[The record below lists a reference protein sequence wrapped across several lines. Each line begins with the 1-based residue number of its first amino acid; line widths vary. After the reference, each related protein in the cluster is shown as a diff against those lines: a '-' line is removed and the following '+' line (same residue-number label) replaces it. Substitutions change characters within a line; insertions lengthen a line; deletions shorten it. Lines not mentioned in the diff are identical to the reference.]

1 MTGSQT
7 LRVGF
12 VGIGDQGGGIAER
25 ICKAGFPTRIWA
37 RRREAVLPFEALGAE
52 VADTIADLG
61 HCDIIGLC
69 VVDDAGVVEVIEALL
84 PWLKAQSVIVIFS
97 TVHPDTCMAMG
108 ARAAEHRVAL
118 IDAPVSGGGD
128 VARAGQLSVMVGGPA
143 AILARCRPVLDS
155 FAGMI
160 VHLGP
165 LGSGQYAK
173 LINNALLSAQLALAD
188 QALGAGA
195 SLGLDRAA
203 LAKLLLSSSGRSY
216 AVELIETFR
225 TAALFPGTNLLRKD
239 VGLLDALVRER
250 AINASALIRAGNL
263 FLESNQND

>member
-25 ICKAGFPTRIWA
+25 ICGAGFPITIWA
-37 RRREAVLPFEALGAE
+37 RRREAVLPFEAMGAE

-61 HCDIIGLC
+61 QCDIIGLC
-69 VVDDAGVVEVIEALL
+69 VVDDAGVIEVVETLL
-84 PWLKAQSVIVIFS
+84 PWLKPQSVIVIFS
-97 TVHPDTCMAMG
+97 TVHPDTCIAMG
-108 ARAAEHRVAL
+108 ARAAEHQVAV

-128 VARAGQLSVMVGGPA
+128 IARAGQLSVMVGGPT

-188 QALGAGA
+188 QALGTGA

-216 AVELIETFR
+216 AIELIQTFG
-225 TAALFPGTNLLRKD
+225 TPALFPGTNLLRKD

-250 AINASALIRAGNL
+250 AIDASALIRTGNL
-263 FLESNQND
+263 FFESSQHD